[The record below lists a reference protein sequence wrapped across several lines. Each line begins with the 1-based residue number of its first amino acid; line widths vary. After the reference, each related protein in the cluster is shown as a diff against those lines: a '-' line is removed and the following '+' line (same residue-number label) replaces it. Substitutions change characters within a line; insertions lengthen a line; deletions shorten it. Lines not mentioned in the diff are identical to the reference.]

1 MLAMLPHPR
10 RCAVLLVAALLLL
23 AQVEVP
29 EPMTSPP
36 IGRRLGLLRGDS
48 GEKVWFLERLR
59 APAQQA
65 EALEDKLENAASPI
79 AQQAEALEDKLENAA
94 SPTSAFSGGR
104 SSGGVRGERARW
116 RCPGG
121 RLLEDPVVVVGTD
134 GSGTRVVAKLLSLL
148 NVEVRAPA
156 VPVVVETVEILCVL
170 QSFAPPPPLSLNV
183 FFFSPA

>member
-1 MLAMLPHPR
+1 MMLAMLPHPR
-10 RCAVLLVAALLLL
+10 RCAVLLAAALLLL
-23 AQVEVP
+23 AQVEMP
-29 EPMTSPP
+29 EPMTSQP

-65 EALEDKLENAASPI
+65 EALEDKLENAA
-79 AQQAEALEDKLENAA
+79 AA
-94 SPTSAFSGGR
+94 TSAFSGGR
-104 SSGGVRGERARW
+104 SSGGVRGESARW

-156 VPVVVETVEILCVL
+156 VCVVVETVEIFVRVALLCT
-170 QSFAPPPPLSLNV
+170 PPRLAQRR
-183 FFFSPA
+183 FFSPA